1 MEALQAH
8 DSAWRELSE
17 GQAKPRCPTLSI
29 KPVPSPSRCQ
39 VPPVVVL
46 PGNDVL
52 LGAVSRRQG
61 HLGTHL
67 GDTTSGLLSEQGQ
80 GTVLTCIR
88 LCRCVSRTSSQAFF
102 VPGAFTY
109 SKSAAGAA
117 YSLLWVKYE
126 VITHVLRWI
135 LFILILLICN
145 MSSYSLSCTN
155 HIHLGIIYSL
165 LNDTSIAFNNII

>member
-126 VITHVLRWI
+126 VITHILVDFIHSYLTNMQYEFI
-135 LFILILLICN
+135 LSFLYKPYSFGHYLFIIK
-145 MSSYSLSCTN
+145 
-155 HIHLGIIYSL
+155 
-165 LNDTSIAFNNII
+165 

>member
-1 MEALQAH
+1 MTVPGGNSLK
-8 DSAWRELSE
+8 DR
-17 GQAKPRCPTLSI
+17 
-29 KPVPSPSRCQ
+29 PSPA
-39 VPPVVVL
+39 VPPRASNQSL
-46 PGNDVL
+46 HLADVRCHQWL
-52 LGAVSRRQG
+52 CSQGTMCCWGAVSRRQG

-67 GDTTSGLLSEQGQ
+67 GDTTCRLLSEQGQ
-80 GTVLTCIR
+80 GTVLTCTG

-102 VPGAFTY
+102 VPRAFTY

-126 VITHVLRWI
+126 VITHILQWI